1 MMTVVQVKWEQAVD
15 QGSKVSYKVLNAE
28 HWQLVSEKIV
38 KEAKENSVEIKKL
51 EAGQVYQVSVVA
63 TATVGEKVLDSRS
76 IER

>member
-1 MMTVVQVKWEQAVD
+1 MTNVGQVKWEQAVD

-51 EAGQVYQVSVVA
+51 DSGQVYQVSFVA
-63 TATVGEKVLDSRS
+63 TIAFREKPLESRS

>member
-1 MMTVVQVKWEQAVD
+1 MTNVGQVKWEQAVD

-51 EAGQVYQVSVVA
+51 DSGQVYQVAVVA
-63 TATVGEKVLDSRS
+63 TVSVGEKTLESRS

>member
-1 MMTVVQVKWEQAVD
+1 MTNVGQVKWEQAVD

-38 KEAKENSVEIKKL
+38 KEAKESSVEIKKL
-51 EAGQVYQVSVVA
+51 DSGQVYQVSIVA
-63 TATVGEKVLDSRS
+63 TVSVREKTLESRA

>member
-1 MMTVVQVKWEQAVD
+1 MRWEQAVD

-51 EAGQVYQVSVVA
+51 DSGQVYQVSVMA
-63 TATVGEKVLDSRS
+63 TVSVGEKTLESRS

>member
-1 MMTVVQVKWEQAVD
+1 MTNVGQVKWEQAVD
-15 QGSKVSYKVLNAE
+15 QGSKVSYKALNTE

-51 EAGQVYQVSVVA
+51 DSGQVYQVSVMA
-63 TATVGEKVLDSRS
+63 TVSVGEKTLESRS